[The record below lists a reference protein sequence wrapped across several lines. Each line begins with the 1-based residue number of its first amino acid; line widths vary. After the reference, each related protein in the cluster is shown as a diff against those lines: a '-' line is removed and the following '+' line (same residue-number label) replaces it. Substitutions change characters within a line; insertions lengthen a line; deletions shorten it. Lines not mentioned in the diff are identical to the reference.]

1 MLNKKSRRREVI
13 KNINIFVLQSNQK
26 ISKCTSRC
34 TRIYVYIAYISQK
47 HFFFFPSKNFNE
59 FPFRRWNEL
68 FYFLPLLC
76 FLHLYSINEKKM
88 VFFVRV
94 FKYFFNSKRIIAV
107 INVKSDFIRNFQFT
121 SDRWR
126 SHIHKS
132 KR

>member
-68 FYFLPLLC
+68 FYFLLLLC

-88 VFFVRV
+88 VFFCSCLQIFFQLETNYSRYQCEKRFYKKFPVHVR
-94 FKYFFNSKRIIAV
+94 SLT
-107 INVKSDFIRNFQFT
+107 Q
-121 SDRWR
+121 
-126 SHIHKS
+126 SHT
-132 KR
+132 